1 MNANRLSQWMTIGL
15 AYYFM
20 FGHAEQIVVK
30 ESNEKRVLIKNA
42 VCVPSLRPY
51 DSRASRDLVVPT
63 RPEIR
68 ISSPRG

>member
-15 AYYFM
+15 AFC
-20 FGHAEQIVVK
+20 FVFSHVKQIVVK

-51 DSRASRDLVVPT
+51 DSRASRDLAVPT

-68 ISSPRG
+68 ISSLRG